1 MLEGFLNINQWLF
14 KPKQTLFEFEGFFQ
28 GCHWIKMQI
37 TITIEGNKLKNR
49 PIILATCKHT
59 KIMRYNYEMC
69 SVFIGMIIYF

>member
-1 MLEGFLNINQWLF
+1 
-14 KPKQTLFEFEGFFQ
+14 
-28 GCHWIKMQI
+28 MQI